1 MYNERQTYLVNEES
15 SDDAE
20 ESDSDEESGS
30 ASSSSSES
38 ENEFE
43 KFVHSNKKQP
53 PRESP
58 PSMTPELESG
68 KLACNLCPSW
78 FNEYA
83 QTEKI
88 FISSYDIEIHHK
100 IWHNPRYMPDKCP
113 ICCFRAENLTE
124 LKHQH
129 DNHPALCGIL
139 TRNKTYI
146 RLEEYLDGSGSGRRG
161 RKSRNAS
168 AASGKSDESTLHV
181 PTQLNILKPSS
192 ISPKL
197 PKPTIPKNKDE
208 KKQPKNTSEFNIPT
222 FDLTSSPSPDRS
234 FSNRPSPHQQSP
246 LLPQGSPSSVVS
258 SSNSMKSDKS
268 SKSSPNSSMPKNSKP
283 SAPKESNSPGE
294 KDDKHSPKPENH
306 KRWTFEEV
314 THVND
319 IVEGE
324 AEFICDECNINEL
337 ISTIS
342 MSSFKFKKS
351 QLESHKKLFHSNY
364 TYTECPKC
372 NQRFETITDMNN
384 SQDHK
389 QHCVV
394 WQAGNVLVSIYLYKN
409 KAHGDSF

>member
-268 SKSSPNSSMPKNSKP
+268 SKSSPNSSKNSKP
-283 SAPKESNSPGE
+283 SAQSNSPGE

-337 ISTIS
+337 ISAIS

-394 WQAGNVLVSIYLYKN
+394 WQAGNVLVSIYP
-409 KAHGDSF
+409 

>member
-38 ENEFE
+38 EDDFE

-58 PSMTPELESG
+58 PSMTPELASG
-68 KLACNLCPSW
+68 KLSCYLCPSW

-88 FISSYDIEIHHK
+88 FLSPYDIEIHHK
-100 IWHNPRYMPDKCP
+100 IWHNSRYMPNKCP

-129 DNHPALCGIL
+129 DNHPELCGIL
-139 TRNKTYI
+139 TQNKTYI
-146 RLEEYLDGSGSGRRG
+146 RLEEHLEGSGSGRRG

-168 AASGKSDESTLHV
+168 AASGKSDESTLYV
-181 PTQLNILKPSS
+181 PTQLNIPKPSS
-192 ISPKL
+192 TSPKL

-208 KKQPKNTSEFNIPT
+208 KKSKQPKNTSEFNIPT

-246 LLPQGSPSSVVS
+246 LLPQESPSSVVS
-258 SSNSMKSDKS
+258 SSHSMKSDKS
-268 SKSSPNSSMPKNSKP
+268 SKSSPNTSMTKKSKQP
-283 SAPKESNSPGE
+283 APKESNSPEE

-337 ISTIS
+337 IWD
-342 MSSFKFKKS
+342 KFKKS
-351 QLESHKKLFHSNY
+351 QLESHKKLWHSNY

-394 WQAGNVLVSIYLYKN
+394 WQAGNVLVSIYP
-409 KAHGDSF
+409 